1 MIVVL
6 DTSISDVGIYI
17 KDGKKVLAKGEQIID
32 YGQQSTDMKPLKVE

>member
-17 KDGKKVLAKGEQIID
+17 KDGRKVVIKSEELRVKSE
-32 YGQQSTDMKPLKVE
+32 KVEEVDSQQT